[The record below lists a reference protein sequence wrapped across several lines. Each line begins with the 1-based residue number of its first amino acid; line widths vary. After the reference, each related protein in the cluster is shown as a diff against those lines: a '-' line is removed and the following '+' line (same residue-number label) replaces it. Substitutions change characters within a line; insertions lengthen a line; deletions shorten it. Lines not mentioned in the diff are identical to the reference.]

1 MKRTG
6 KLSIA
11 LAILGA
17 LSSCS
22 AIPTLPPLDST
33 VIVEAPD
40 FMKKTA
46 TLVSETTATLSPVA
60 PTGEMEETK
69 AAPQETEAQTE
80 TPIPDPTTQ
89 IPTRTPAPTRTL
101 VPTRT
106 FTATLEPTDQPKA
119 TSLPTKTPTRTPEPT
134 PTAVVYLYQLQMG
147 SPSFTE
153 NFAHPEDGCSW
164 LGVAGQVFNDQGS
177 VVKQL
182 VVQAKGTIKGKS
194 LIDELA
200 VTGAH
205 TEYGPGGYE
214 LELSTTAE
222 DTSGEVILQLFN
234 LDGKALSEPLELRT
248 YASCEHNL
256 ALVNFQEK

>member
-1 MKRTG
+1 MKTTV
-6 KLSIA
+6 KLFIA
-11 LAILGA
+11 LAVLGA

-40 FMKKTA
+40 FLKKTPTA
-46 TLVSETTATLSPVA
+46 ASETTATLPSA
-60 PTGEMEETK
+60 EPTGQVEETK
-69 AAPQETEAQTE
+69 APPLATEAQTE

-89 IPTRTPAPTRTL
+89 VPTSTPAPTRT
-101 VPTRT
+101 VAPTRT
-106 FTATLEPTDQPKA
+106 FTATPEPTDPPTA
-119 TSLPTKTPTRTPEPT
+119 TSPPTKTPTRTPEPT
-134 PTAVVYLYQLQMG
+134 PTAVVYPYKLQVG
-147 SPSFTE
+147 SPSYTE

-164 LGVAGQVFNDQGS
+164 LGVAGQVFNEQGS

-182 VVQAKGTIKGKS
+182 VVRAKGTIQGKP

-200 VTGAH
+200 VTGSH

-214 LELSTTAE
+214 LELSKTAVDTT
-222 DTSGEVILQLFN
+222 GEVILQLFD

-256 ALVNFQEK
+256 SLVNFQEK